1 MQRYRKLISLLL
13 VLVLTLS
20 LCPMSFA
27 ADDADFEEV
36 FEAVFEESELIE
48 ADEVET
54 TPVESENPDAA
65 P

>member
-36 FEAVFEESELIE
+36 FEEVFEESELIE

-54 TPVESENPDAA
+54 TPV
-65 P
+65 